1 MFKWCLGLLWTF
13 HNNQVLLYGGYKIF
27 KIISGLSKQYRS
39 QWTTWVV
46 HSASR
51 VNRETRTKTQTV
63 AYSGRVPPQHHV
75 HSRLIPNGS
84 HKTEFLRSQTDRVDF
99 LRLRL
104 HKLTIMC
111 ANKFTRVFVSLQLLG
126 NCVVSIGYLTHAS
139 VEIATKCCIRCVQ
152 VITDGAFTLRRCN
165 SESKSQYQVSV
176 YSPLLSVTRIVF
188 WLHGDIVSHLA
199 SRRSSRHPVWQQK
212 RPVNVTGSKWC
223 AEWFIYSCWHITCCA
238 PIGSICS
245 CYWFRH
251 RSSSVVSAGPLSSG
265 LNQCTSRL
273 NPVRPTWC
281 CAAAQQTIKHRL
293 LLTIIHVTRFTG
305 GRSRLALY
313 SHFAVKK
320 TTEDSRENKC
330 DIISLCKVINDN
342 TVVRISARRV
352 FKH

>member
-1 MFKWCLGLLWTF
+1 
-13 HNNQVLLYGGYKIF
+13 
-27 KIISGLSKQYRS
+27 
-39 QWTTWVV
+39 
-46 HSASR
+46 
-51 VNRETRTKTQTV
+51 
-63 AYSGRVPPQHHV
+63 
-75 HSRLIPNGS
+75 
-84 HKTEFLRSQTDRVDF
+84 
-99 LRLRL
+99 
-104 HKLTIMC
+104 MC

-176 YSPLLSVTRIVF
+176 YSHLLSVTRIVF
-188 WLHGDIVSHLA
+188 WLQGDIVSHLA

-251 RSSSVVSAGPLSSG
+251 RSSSVVSADPLPSG

-281 CAAAQQTIKHRL
+281 CAAAQQTIKHTVDNYPCDEIYWWTESPGSVFTFCRQENDRRL
-293 LLTIIHVTRFTG
+293 QRKQMRHNITLQG
-305 GRSRLALY
+305 D
-313 SHFAVKK
+313 KW
-320 TTEDSRENKC
+320 
-330 DIISLCKVINDN
+330 
-342 TVVRISARRV
+342 
-352 FKH
+352 